1 MHLVYEGV
9 LSPVTSSE
17 WATPVVP
24 VVKKD
29 GRLRLCGDFHLTVNS
44 ATVME
49 QYPLPR
55 VDDIS
60 VANLNGE
67 VFSTLDL
74 GAICLL
80 VLCVGAWTQHA
91 PPQPQDEIDLYGN
104 FGKAWDKFR
113 KMYNKTYKSSQ
124 ETVHRERV
132 FRSTFQFLRTAD
144 QEFKNGTRTYGV
156 GINHFADM
164 TPEEVVSNYTGY
176 VPPSPRQLADIP
188 LYAPLFAD
196 TPDQVDWRASGYV
209 TPVKNQAQCGACWA
223 FSATGGLEGQLS
235 KKTGR
240 LISLSEQNLMDCAGP
255 RYGSNGCNGGQMA
268 GAFQYVRDNGGVD
281 TEARYPYRQSTDFQC
296 RFSGIRDNPR
306 VAVRGH
312 IRVPPR
318 DERALLDAVG
328 RVGPISIG
336 INASPQSFI
345 FYRNGV
351 YNEPNCDPRGLN
363 HAVLI
368 VGFGQERGVPYWL
381 IKNSWGTGWGEGGYI
396 RIIRNRNVCGMS
408 EDAVYPLL

>member
-1 MHLVYEGV
+1 MIGV
-9 LSPVTSSE
+9 
-17 WATPVVP
+17 
-24 VVKKD
+24 
-29 GRLRLCGDFHLTVNS
+29 
-44 ATVME
+44 
-49 QYPLPR
+49 
-55 VDDIS
+55 
-60 VANLNGE
+60 
-67 VFSTLDL
+67 
-74 GAICLL
+74 ICFL

-113 KMYNKTYKSSQ
+113 KIYTDLISSFVTPQ
-124 ETVHRERV
+124 
-132 FRSTFQFLRTAD
+132 
-144 QEFKNGTRTYGV
+144 
-156 GINHFADM
+156 

-345 FYRNGV
+345 FYKNGV

-381 IKNSWGTGWGEGGYI
+381 IKNSMRLEEPHQ
-396 RIIRNRNVCGMS
+396 RPAN
-408 EDAVYPLL
+408 